1 MSTISTVIRNPNSFH
16 PISRII
22 FDLESHNTDKS
33 EAERCSLHL
42 LYKLIPSI
50 FIDPYEL
57 GQRQLSYT
65 FMHWGPTELEK
76 PTHTVQT
83 SDTNVLLTINLPHG
97 EDTTFRFD
105 VDVPLHVRYLI
116 PLSKDAPFLD
126 SRSYRN
132 LPFERPQA
140 FFACPRSLFS
150 LSSPMNSLHKTSRL

>member
-1 MSTISTVIRNPNSFH
+1 MSTISTVIRNPSSFH

-22 FDLESHNTDKS
+22 FDLESHSTDKS
-33 EAERCSLHL
+33 EIERCSLHL

-65 FMHWGPTELEK
+65 FMYWGPTELEK
-76 PTHTVQT
+76 PTHAVQT

-97 EDTTFRFD
+97 EDTTFQFD
-105 VDVPLHVRYLI
+105 VDVPLHARYLV
-116 PLSKDAPFLD
+116 PLSKDAPLLD

-140 FFACPRSLFS
+140 FFACPGSLFS
-150 LSSPMNSLHKTSRL
+150 LPSPMNSLHKTSRF